1 MNRNYMLIII
11 ISAVVL
17 AGAGITF
24 ALKSTGKEMPS
35 FKVTVDLKVEV
46 VGEQVKA
53 ILTFTNPEAYGPAQ
67 IEKRLLFPGG
77 ELSSNVFKISTR
89 EGKEIKYKG
98 IMAKLK
104 EPGPEDFIKIKPK
117 QSVKATVNLENVY
130 DFPTGADVYEIKYE
144 TYSAGGPSIAALI
157 RLESNKDYF
166 TFYKGYSFAKAEYG
180 KSVKT
185 PEGII
190 VEFLDVVNDSR
201 CPVDWECLVSG
212 NASIKVNAY
221 HDGSPKPDSPQTLN
235 IEGGYIG
242 GKPTADYKIPGKGNV
257 LEIGNWSLVFA
268 RLEPYPVSRGEI
280 KKFSYF
286 AHFFVIPFK

>member
-1 MNRNYMLIII
+1 
-11 ISAVVL
+11 
-17 AGAGITF
+17 
-24 ALKSTGKEMPS
+24 MPS
-35 FKVTVDLKVEV
+35 FEVNVDLKVEV

-77 ELSSNVFKISTR
+77 EINNNVFKISTR

-104 EPGPEDFIKIKPK
+104 EPGPGDFIKIKPK
-117 QSVKATVNLENVY
+117 QSVTATVNIENVY
-130 DFPTGADVYEIKYE
+130 DFLPGGDVYEIKYE
-144 TYSAGGPSIAALI
+144 TYSAGGPSVAALI
-157 RLESNKDYF
+157 HLESNKDYF
-166 TFYKGYSFAKAEYG
+166 TLYKGYSFAKVEYG

-190 VEFLDVVNDSR
+190 VEFLDVADDSR
-201 CPVDWECLVSG
+201 CPVGLECVVAG
-212 NASIKVNAY
+212 NASIKINAY
-221 HDGSPKPDSPQTLN
+221 LEGSSKPLSPQTLT

-242 GKPTADYKIPGKGNV
+242 EKPTADYKTPGKGNV

-268 RLEPYPVSRGEI
+268 RLEPYPVSREEI
-280 KKFSYF
+280 EKSSYF
-286 AHFFVIPFK
+286 AHFFVIPSK